1 MTTGAERADAP
12 PRMRFAAD
20 LLAGKVAL
28 VTGGGTGIGKVTAI
42 EMARCGGAV
51 ALYGRRLEKLEETA
65 AEIAAVGGRALPIQG
80 DTRDT
85 DQLQAAMDAI
95 RAEFGRLD
103 ILVNNAGGQFVSR
116 ARDIDF
122 KGFDAV
128 IRNNLSATW
137 YVTKLAA
144 DNFFFEGGGRVICV
158 TAPVRAALPGFSHSG
173 AARAGVASLMKS
185 LAYEW
190 AEYGILCNCVGPG
203 SVKSFEAD
211 HYPIPIE
218 NWMGAK
224 RNLLGRMGRTE
235 DVSGAIIFLASELGD
250 YITGE
255 ELYVD
260 GGETLYL
267 HNDAADLV
275 APDLVET
282 RRAAGREKRRAR

>member
-1 MTTGAERADAP
+1 
-12 PRMRFAAD
+12 
-20 LLAGKVAL
+20 
-28 VTGGGTGIGKVTAI
+28 
-42 EMARCGGAV
+42 
-51 ALYGRRLEKLEETA
+51 
-65 AEIAAVGGRALPIQG
+65 
-80 DTRDT
+80 
-85 DQLQAAMDAI
+85 DQIQAAMDAI
-95 RAEFGRLD
+95 RDEFGGLD

-144 DNFFFEGGGRVICV
+144 DNFFLAGGGRIICV

-173 AARAGVASLMKS
+173 AARAGVVSLMKS

-190 AEYGILCNCVGPG
+190 AEDGILCNCVGPG
-203 SVKSFEAD
+203 SVKSFDED

-218 NWMGAK
+218 NWTRAK

-235 DVSGAIIFLASELGD
+235 DVSGAIVFLASELGD

-275 APDLVET
+275 APDLVDT
-282 RRAAGREKRRAR
+282 RRAEGRKKHGAG